1 MSLRYNIVVVG
12 ITGVGKSALINY
24 LYGENIRESGVGPP
38 VSPRGFHPVE
48 FNINNLPVTLYDSWG
63 LEVGKDKVWMEDLN
77 KELAK
82 RGLDK
87 PANEWF
93 HSVFYC
99 ISAGGARIQEYDK
112 KIIRKFIKEKYN
124 VTIIF
129 TKSDTLSEEDGKRL
143 QWALEEFIN
152 LPKIFVCSEAKKRM
166 DGSVTKTF
174 GKEEIQYHTLKGFW
188 DSLILRLPARYETI
202 MEKEINEFV
211 NSVKTVHIANLSW
224 TGTNKEEV
232 YQSIYQDCKLFISKI
247 LNKQTNEFIQE
258 LATTLANYEIFAR
271 ELELKKDEFKFKVD
285 DFVIEPYTEDG
296 DFFQAL
302 KETLKGTR
310 GNTIKTELEKLIS
323 KYKAKLIV
331 EQRYKRDEIKRI
343 LTQMRDSSL
352 KSEV

>member
-1 MSLRYNIVVVG
+1 MRYNIVVVG

-24 LYGENIRESGVGPP
+24 LYGEKIRESGVGKP
-38 VSPRGFHPVE
+38 VSTRGFHPTE
-48 FNINNLPVTLYDSWG
+48 LYINNLPVTIYDSWG
-63 LEVGKDKVWMEDLN
+63 LEVGKDKEWMEDLN
-77 KELAK
+77 EELAK

-99 ISAGGARIQEYDK
+99 ISASGARVQDTDRE
-112 KIIRKFIKEKYN
+112 IIRKFVKEKYN

-129 TKSDTLSEEDGKRL
+129 TKSDTLSEEEGQHL
-143 QWALEEFIN
+143 TWALEEFVN
-152 LPKIFVCSEAKKRM
+152 LDKIFVCSEAKKRM

-174 GKEEIQYHTLKGFW
+174 GKEEIEYHTLKGFW

-211 NSVKTVHIANLSW
+211 TSVKTVHLANLSW
-224 TGTNKEEV
+224 IGINKEEV
-232 YQSIYQDCKLFISKI
+232 YQSIYKDCKLFISKI
-247 LNKQTNEFIQE
+247 LNKQTIDFIQE
-258 LATTLANYEIFAR
+258 MANTLENYEIFAR

-285 DFVIEPYTEDG
+285 DFVVDPYTEDG

-302 KETLKGTR
+302 KEALTGKGGT
-310 GNTIKTELEKLIS
+310 TIKTEMEKLLS
-323 KYKAKLIV
+323 KYRAKLIL
-331 EQRYKRDEIKRI
+331 EQRYKRDEIKRV

-352 KSEV
+352 KSEG